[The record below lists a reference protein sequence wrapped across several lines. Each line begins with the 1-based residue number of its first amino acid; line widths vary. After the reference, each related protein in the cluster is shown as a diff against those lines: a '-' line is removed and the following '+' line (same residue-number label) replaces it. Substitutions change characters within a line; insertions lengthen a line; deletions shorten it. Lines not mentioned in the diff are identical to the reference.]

1 MDINADNYY
10 SAEAA
15 RETYSASQIKAFL
28 DCEARELAT
37 IEELYQEP
45 PSIALTVGSY
55 VDQALSGDLDAWI
68 LDHQEIFNKR
78 TGELKAEY
86 KQADA
91 MVFRAL
97 SDPVFAEYIQGEKQR
112 IFTGKIAGLPFR
124 AKLDFYVPGV
134 RIVDLKTCKDF
145 KSGYAPGQGRLR
157 FDEIYHYPLQL
168 AIYQELVYQN
178 TGEKLPCFLACI
190 TKEDPP
196 DIRIFQYDQAELDTE
211 LEILKQKLPRID
223 AVKHK
228 IIEARRCE
236 SCRYCRKSRVL
247 KGPQLI
253 TDLEAIE

>member
-1 MDINADNYY
+1 MELNTGNYY
-10 SAEAA
+10 SAQAA
-15 RETYSASQIKAFL
+15 REYYSASQIKAFF

-37 IEELYQEP
+37 IEELYQEE
-45 PSIALTVGSY
+45 PSTALTVGNY
-55 VDQALSGDLDAWI
+55 VDEALTGDLDSWTI
-68 LDHQEIFNKR
+68 EHPEIFNKR

-86 KQADA
+86 RQADT

-97 SDPVFAEYIQGEKQR
+97 ADPVFVEYMQGEKQR
-112 IFTGKIAGLPFR
+112 IFTGKIKGLPFR
-124 AKLDFYVPGV
+124 AKLDVYVPGV

-178 TGEKLPCFLACI
+178 TGKKLPCYLACI

-211 LEILKQKLPRID
+211 MEILKQKLPRID
-223 AVKHK
+223 AIKK
-228 IIEARRCE
+228 GIIEARRCE

-253 TDLEAIE
+253 TDLEVIE

>member
-1 MDINADNYY
+1 MELNTDNYY

-15 RETYSASQIKAFL
+15 RVYYSASQIKAFF
-28 DCEARELAT
+28 DCEAREMAV
-37 IEELYQEP
+37 IDELYEEEP
-45 PSIALTVGSY
+45 SVALTVGSY
-55 VDQALSGDLDAWI
+55 VDAAFSGDLDAWVRE
-68 LDHQEIFNKR
+68 HPAIFNKR

-86 KQADA
+86 RQADQ
-91 MVFRAL
+91 MVLRAL
-97 SDPVFAEYIQGEKQR
+97 ADPVFNEYMQGEKQR

-124 AKLDFYVPGV
+124 VKLDFYVPGV

-157 FDEIYHYPLQL
+157 FDEIYHYPMQL

-211 LEILKQKLPRID
+211 MELLKQRLPRID
-223 AVKHK
+223 AIKHGV
-228 IIEARRCE
+228 IEPRRCE
-236 SCRYCRKSRVL
+236 GCRYCRKSRVL
-247 KGPQLI
+247 TGPQLI
-253 TDLEAIE
+253 TDLEVIE